1 MIKRT
6 HLSENFKRTSTRKQ
20 NHGAPDL
27 KGFSPLGGTKI
38 LFGNGSLVGTGHA
51 SFM

>member
-27 KGFSPLGGTKI
+27 KGFSPLGGTNSRAI
-38 LFGNGSLVGTGHA
+38 HLTLNDWSLEEQ
-51 SFM
+51 